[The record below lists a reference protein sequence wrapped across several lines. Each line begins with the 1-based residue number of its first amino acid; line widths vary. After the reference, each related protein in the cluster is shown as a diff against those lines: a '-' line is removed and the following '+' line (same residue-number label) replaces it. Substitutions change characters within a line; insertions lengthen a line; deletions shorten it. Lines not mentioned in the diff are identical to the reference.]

1 MDTQKQALT
10 VLLGSPKDRLK
21 LAQRSH
27 DSGILK
33 DLYVHTAK
41 VFVPTKEEQ
50 ESFEIFAALNSNS
63 KLPSD
68 CLSETLRSYLAYFK
82 QTNFKLTQNVI
93 LQALT
98 NPNIASSQ
106 VLEKF
111 YEKVMDLASPRKKSD
126 YESQSFEY
134 KILAC
139 IIKNDKVDEKFV
151 AKITSKYSSH
161 IGVFQANSLMYQI
174 LSKTKSQKFL
184 SKYYSQQFL
193 EERYND
199 GSPLFGMLI
208 NPKTQGHVLHMIV
221 ESALNDGFNLKAQE
235 IQGVINNEE
244 VGVRTLELIANR
256 YVAYSKEISQRISEL
271 TEEEV

>member
-174 LSKTKSQKFL
+174 LSKKWF
-184 SKYYSQQFL
+184 
-193 EERYND
+193 D
-199 GSPLFGMLI
+199 
-208 NPKTQGHVLHMIV
+208 
-221 ESALNDGFNLKAQE
+221 
-235 IQGVINNEE
+235 
-244 VGVRTLELIANR
+244 
-256 YVAYSKEISQRISEL
+256 
-271 TEEEV
+271 